1 MRFLLRALVALVA
14 AGGVALS
21 GPAAHADPD
30 GSLLGGL
37 VGADLGTVVGLVPSL
52 VCGNRLIN
60 YNSPVDNS
68 PTLCVNGAIASGNSV
83 DSGNYSNKGNPVNS
97 GNFSNANG
105 ATGSNNSTSS
115 GNLANGRQ
123 KTTIGE
129 SLR

>member
-14 AGGVALS
+14 AGGVVLGA
-21 GPAAHADPD
+21 PAAHADPEP
-30 GSLLGGL
+30 SLLGGI
-37 VGADLGTVVGLVPSL
+37 VGADLGSVVGLVPSL

-105 ATGSNNSTSS
+105 ATSSNNSSNS
-115 GNLANGRQ
+115 ANLANGPQ
-123 KTTIGE
+123 KTKVGG
-129 SLR
+129 LVK

>member
-1 MRFLLRALVALVA
+1 MRFLVRALVALVA
-14 AGGVALS
+14 AGGVAF
-21 GPAAHADPD
+21 GAPAAHADPK

-52 VCGNRLIN
+52 VCGNRLIS
-60 YNSPVDNS
+60 YNSSADNS

-83 DSGNYSNKGNPVNS
+83 DSGNYHNSGNPVNS

-105 ATGSNNSTSS
+105 ATNSNNSTSS

-123 KTTIGE
+123 KTAIGE
-129 SLR
+129 RFR